1 MDETIGRCCVCDLTV
16 ATRVTW
22 HFVNRRDNGTPPYQH
37 VLMAETSDQFLLGVA
52 RRLALRLV
60 QEEQESWGLLAEI
73 HMAVRLRRAIDWQL
87 NSLITQGTYED
98 DPEAR
103 LAPPKRPTW
112 KEIGEALGVSAQAA
126 HRKYGRPVKR

>member
-1 MDETIGRCCVCDLTV
+1 
-16 ATRVTW
+16 
-22 HFVNRRDNGTPPYQH
+22 
-37 VLMAETSDQFLLGVA
+37 MAEMSDQYLLVVA
-52 RRLALRLV
+52 RRLILRLV
-60 QEEQESWGLLAEI
+60 REEPPSWGLLAEI

-87 NSLITQGTYED
+87 SSLITRGTYED

-126 HRKYGRPVKR
+126 HRKYGRPAKR